1 MDWYVSRKGITEGP
15 YSEAQIYAFLR
26 EGQLAP
32 EQLAWRFGC
41 AGWTPIGNIS
51 ALTGPTSSRA
61 PIERSVDVV
70 RASQADALAASSCER
85 TASKPLRVS
94 YCARHWRGMLS
105 LPVSFWINGNV
116 ISVALVGLVMAVAS
130 TDAVSEMP
138 RWFSAAGVAYWLFFT
153 VLTLWQLV
161 GIWRSAGNYLW
172 QGKSQ
177 CWGRLAQAMV
187 IVGICASAVSLT
199 SAGVPQ
205 SIEFAQ
211 LALGRDPVGS
221 YQLRLLHN
229 ATEIEVSGAIVFGLT
244 DEIAKTL
251 DNQPRVGIIHLNSQG
266 GRVGE
271 ARRLRNLI
279 AARKLTTFTVSG
291 CFSACTLAY
300 AAGERRLIG
309 KNASL
314 GFHQYAFPGVH
325 QKAFHRQYESD
336 KSDWLARGIDR
347 EFIDRAYAT
356 PHDDL
361 WQPGHR
367 ELFAARFVTGYA
379 ESNELALSVIP
390 LDLTRTGARGRPTS
404 PDYHEMTSEEQASP
418 VVIRHA
424 HHAE

>member
-1 MDWYVSRKGITEGP
+1 MDWYVSRQGIAEGP
-15 YSEAQIYAFLR
+15 YSEAQIHALLR

-32 EQLAWRFGC
+32 EHLAWRFGC

-51 ALTGPTSSRA
+51 ALSGSASSPA
-61 PIERSVDVV
+61 HTERTVDVV
-70 RASQADALAASSCER
+70 RASQADAHAVGLCER
-85 TASKPLRVS
+85 SPSKPPRAS

-116 ISVALVGLVMAVAS
+116 ISVALAGLVMAVAS

-138 RWFSAAGVAYWLFFT
+138 RWFSAAGVAYWLFLT

-172 QGKSQ
+172 QGKSR

-187 IVGICASAVSLT
+187 IVGICASVISLT
-199 SAGVPQ
+199 TAGVPQ

-211 LALGRDPVGS
+211 LALGRDPIGS
-221 YQLRLLHN
+221 YQLRLLRN

-251 DNQPRVGIIHLNSQG
+251 DTQPRVRIIHLNSQG

-271 ARRLRNLI
+271 ARRLRNFI
-279 AARKLTTFTVSG
+279 ASRKLTTFTASG

-309 KNASL
+309 KNAGL

-325 QKAFHRQYESD
+325 RNAFHRQYEND

-379 ESNELALSVIP
+379 ESNELAVSGIP
-390 LDLTRTGARGRPTS
+390 LEITGTGARRAP
-404 PDYHEMTSEEQASP
+404 Y
-418 VVIRHA
+418 
-424 HHAE
+424 